1 MDMMEKLSLAGLVPV
16 IKVEDAA
23 DAVPLCRALAKGGLP
38 VAEITFRSEAAE
50 AVLEAAVQSL
60 ALELEDG
67 EGLEP

>member
-38 VAEITFRSEAAE
+38 VAEITFRTSR
-50 AVLEAAVQSL
+50 
-60 ALELEDG
+60 
-67 EGLEP
+67 